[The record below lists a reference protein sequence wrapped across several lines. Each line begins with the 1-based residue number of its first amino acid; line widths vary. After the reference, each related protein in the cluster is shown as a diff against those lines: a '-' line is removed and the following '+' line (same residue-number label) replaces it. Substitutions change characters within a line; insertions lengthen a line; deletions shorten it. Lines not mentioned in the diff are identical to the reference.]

1 MIFWFFLKLR
11 YSPLKFI
18 SEKFP
23 NIWHIEWY
31 GIRVMNFETAWICRR
46 CRFYLHIT
54 LEHFDFSKFQL
65 PDIFLHK
72 RC

>member
-1 MIFWFFLKLR
+1 
-11 YSPLKFI
+11 
-18 SEKFP
+18 
-23 NIWHIEWY
+23 
-31 GIRVMNFETAWICRR
+31 MNFETAKICRR
-46 CRFYLHIT
+46 CPFYLPII